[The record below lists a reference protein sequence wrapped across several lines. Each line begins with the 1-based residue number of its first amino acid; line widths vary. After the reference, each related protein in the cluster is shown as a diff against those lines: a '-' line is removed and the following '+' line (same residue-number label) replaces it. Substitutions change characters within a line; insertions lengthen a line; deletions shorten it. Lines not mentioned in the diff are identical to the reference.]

1 MIRSFSRIALMAAG
15 TLAFTST
22 LAIAQNGQEQPA
34 PEDLAVGTAEAS
46 GPALWQIADD
56 DTTIYLFGTVHVLP
70 ADVEWYDARIEL
82 AFTSSDVLVTEV
94 DMTDQAGM
102 TAIIGQRALLE
113 SGSTLRDMMSEEDRA
128 EYESAMQAMGLPPA
142 ALDQFE
148 PWFAALNLS
157 VIPLLQAGY
166 DPNAGVEMAL
176 EARAGDK
183 ERGALETVEE
193 QIALFDEMAPE
204 YQLTYLDT
212 AVESLPEVVP
222 MVGEM
227 IAEWVEGDADRLGEI
242 MNGEIDD
249 PYLYNRLLVQRN
261 ANWVGW
267 IEDRLDEPGTVF
279 IAVGAGHLAGDG
291 SVQDQLEDRGH
302 TVTRILQ

>member
-1 MIRSFSRIALMAAG
+1 MKISKLLRSSIAIG
-15 TLAFTST
+15 TLVFVTGAFPANAQDEEAIETAPST
-22 LAIAQNGQEQPA
+22 
-34 PEDLAVGTAEAS
+34 
-46 GPALWQIADD
+46 GPALWQIADE

-70 ADVEWYDARIEL
+70 ADVEWYDARIAK

-113 SGSTLRDMMSEEDRA
+113 AGTTLRGMMGEEDRA
-128 EYESAMQAMGLPPA
+128 QYESAMQEMGLPPA

-176 EARAGDK
+176 EAMAGDK
-183 ERGALETVEE
+183 ERGALETVDQ
-193 QIALFDEMAPE
+193 QIALFDEMEPA

-227 IAEWVEGDADRLGEI
+227 VTEWVQGDADRLAEI
-242 MNGEIDD
+242 MNGEIEDE
-249 PYLYNRLLVQRN
+249 YLYNRLLIARN

-267 IEDRLDEPGTVF
+267 IENRLEEPGTVF
-279 IAVGAGHLAGDG
+279 IAVGAGHLAGEG

-302 TVTRILQ
+302 IVTRILQ

>member
-1 MIRSFSRIALMAAG
+1 MKISKLLISAVAGSAAIL
-15 TLAFTST
+15 LASPST
-22 LAIAQNGQEQPA
+22 LLAQEVSAQVAA
-34 PEDLAVGTAEAS
+34 PST
-46 GPALWQIADD
+46 GPALWQIADE

-70 ADVEWYDARIEL
+70 AEIEWYDARIAK
-82 AFTSSDVLVTEV
+82 AFGSSDVLVTEV

-113 SGSTLRDMMSEEDRA
+113 AGTTLRGMMGEEDRA

-176 EARAGDK
+176 EAMAGDK
-183 ERGALETVEE
+183 ERGALETVEQ

-212 AVESLPEVVP
+212 AVESLPDVVP

-227 IAEWVEGDADRLGEI
+227 VSEWVEGDADKLAEI

-249 PYLYNRLLVQRN
+249 PYLYNRLLIARN
-261 ANWVGW
+261 TNWVGW
-267 IEDRLDEPGTVF
+267 IENRLDEPGTVF
-279 IAVGAGHLAGDG
+279 IAVGAGHLAGEG
-291 SVQDQLEDRGH
+291 SVQDQLEDRGY
-302 TVTRILQ
+302 TVTRIFQ

>member
-1 MIRSFSRIALMAAG
+1 MKLKTFRAIATSAIALAMTSVPVAAQD
-15 TLAFTST
+15 
-22 LAIAQNGQEQPA
+22 AQA
-34 PEDLAVGTAEAS
+34 T
-46 GPALWQIADD
+46 GPALWQIADE

-70 ADVEWYDARIEL
+70 ADVEWYDARIAK
-82 AFTSSDVLVTEV
+82 AFDSSEVLVTEV

-102 TAIIGQRALLE
+102 TAIIGQRAMLE
-113 SGSTLRDMMSEEDRA
+113 AGATLRGMMGEEDRA

-176 EARAGDK
+176 EALAGDK
-183 ERGALETVEE
+183 QRGALETVEE
-193 QIALFDEMAPE
+193 QIALFDEMEPA

-212 AVESLPEVVP
+212 AVESLPDVVP

-227 IAEWVEGDADRLGEI
+227 VSEWVEGDADRLAEI

-249 PYLYNRLLVQRN
+249 PYLYNRLLIARN

-267 IEDRLDEPGTVF
+267 IENRLDVPGTVF
-279 IAVGAGHLAGDG
+279 IAVGAGHLAGEG

-302 TVTRILQ
+302 TVTRILR